1 MGTRMKSDPKVD
13 QNDNSGRTFFAA
25 YGGSSMNPTLQEPEI
40 LEVVPYGKSPVQVGD
55 IVFFHS
61 PETHQPIVH
70 RIVRLTPAGIFTQG
84 DHNPQEDAF
93 LLQARDIRGR
103 VTAAWRGSKR
113 RAIAGGWPGRLI
125 RCWLPWRGRLD
136 RGGSYLLHPIYQALV
151 HRGFLASFVPFGLR
165 PRVVAFQ
172 IHGQSRSCL
181 LLGRRIVG
189 RYDDRRQKWHI
200 HRPFR
205 LMVDEQKFSKANF
218 ED

>member
-1 MGTRMKSDPKVD
+1 MNFDPQVD
-13 QNDNSGRTFFAA
+13 QNKNSGKSFFAA
-25 YGGSSMNPTLQEPEI
+25 YSGSSMAPTLREPEM
-40 LEVVPYGKSPVQVGD
+40 LEVVPYGNRPVQVGD
-55 IVFFHS
+55 IIFFHS
-61 PETHQPIVH
+61 PETHRPIVH
-70 RIVRLTPAGIFTQG
+70 RIVRLTAAGIFTQG

-93 LLQARDIRGR
+93 FLQAGDIRGR
-103 VTAAWRGSKR
+103 VTAAWRGPKR
-113 RAIAGGWPGRLI
+113 RAIAGGWPGRLT

-136 RGGSYLLHPIYQALV
+136 RGGSYLLHPFYQALV
-151 HRGFLASFVPFGLR
+151 HWGFLTSFVPPGLR

-172 IHGQSRSCL
+172 IQGQSRSCL

-205 LMVDEQKFSKANF
+205 LMVDEKKFSKTNF